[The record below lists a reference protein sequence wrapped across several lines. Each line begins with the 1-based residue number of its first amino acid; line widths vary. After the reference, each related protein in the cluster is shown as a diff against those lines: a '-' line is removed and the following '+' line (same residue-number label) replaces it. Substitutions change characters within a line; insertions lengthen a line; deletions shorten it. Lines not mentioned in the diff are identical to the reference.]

1 MKEQEINWEKWAS
14 WKVSEV
20 RFRERREPLLRHPTY
35 SKRFDDKLGGIASV
49 TIDLPKHVTKAK
61 PSGLMTSTRRRLW
74 NALDWTSLQYSAGG
88 QIDEISQIWPHSMNW
103 AEQYASFHEAYHAS
117 PEAEDQITPHATLRD
132 EEYWI
137 VALRMV
143 CFGILSG
150 FGRDMPRV
158 MAFLDYGNEDMGVR
172 DGLIERLVAP
182 FVADRGAPPSEA
194 TRHLPYR
201 KLFKV
206 FDATPGERPALMATY
221 LNEWYHASRRE
232 PYVDQHGEADV
243 SFYGY
248 WSWEAAATTVV
259 LDIDDSGYR
268 DMSFYPRDW
277 VDYARSKNAGPPSDI
292 ARESFAAGD
301 TVPRTGWWFTPALS
315 RSRRHFQQGDTFPNI
330 EGSQYGTT
338 FWQWDI
344 DQSDPKL

>member
-1 MKEQEINWEKWAS
+1 MNKREINWERWAN
-14 WKVSEV
+14 WKVPEE
-20 RFRERREPLLRHPTY
+20 RFERKREPLLRYPTY

-49 TIDLPKHVTKAK
+49 TIDLPKRVAKAK
-61 PSGLMTSTRRRLW
+61 PGGLMTSTRRRLW

-88 QIDEISQIWPHSMNW
+88 QLEDISEVWPHSMAW
-103 AEQYASFHEAYHAS
+103 AEEYADFHEAYHAT
-117 PEAEDQITPHATLRD
+117 PEADNQITPHATLRD

-150 FGRDMPRV
+150 CGGDMPRV

-182 FVADRGAPPSEA
+182 FVADRGSTPSQA

-201 KLFKV
+201 NLLKI
-206 FDATPGERPALMATY
+206 FDAASGERPALMAKY
-221 LNEWYHASRRE
+221 LDEWYHASRAE

-259 LDIDDSGYR
+259 LDIDDARYR
-268 DMSFYPRDW
+268 DMPFYPKDW
-277 VDYARSKNAGPPSDI
+277 ADYARNRAD
-292 ARESFAAGD
+292 
-301 TVPRTGWWFTPALS
+301 
-315 RSRRHFQQGDTFPNI
+315 
-330 EGSQYGTT
+330 
-338 FWQWDI
+338 
-344 DQSDPKL
+344 